1 MDRRPISHSR
11 LIFALAFCASLVI
24 LPGCSSFSLFGRDP
38 EDERIEAMSDTS
50 DVQGPLERMIAWTK
64 KTDHEELRRDP
75 RYYELGRDEYKRA
88 EQIYEKRDWETA
100 EDELKRIVKKYED
113 YAVKEDALFLLGEL
127 YYQTKRYPEATD
139 AFAELSNDFP
149 STRHQRKVSSRM
161 FTIAGIWLDFP
172 DVVSTTDIQLASNLD
187 KATKMSVPEHKR
199 DSWDPTLAVPFLPN
213 FHDSTRP
220 AFDTE
225 GRALEALKSIW
236 LNDPTSELADDALMM
251 TASHYLREGD
261 SVRADEYFAALR
273 QNYPDSPHFKDSF
286 ILGSHVKLMSYEGT
300 SYDGTRLEESKQ
312 LKESALRMW
321 PDSELRGR
329 LKKELEVIEEA
340 KAKREWA
347 RVEFYNKKNRP
358 DSAAIYCREIL
369 RLYPDTKYA
378 ESARQF
384 LATNEISSPEAKSKS
399 SPRNWNWSLFPRLE
413 KVPEEADGSSEGSS
427 SDENSD
433 PPPSASPNPTPT
445 QDRPYDETGRVK
457 L

>member
-1 MDRRPISHSR
+1 MDRRPISQSR
-11 LIFALAFCASLVI
+11 IAFALAICATFVV
-24 LPGCSSFSLFGRDP
+24 LPGCRSFGLYGRDQ
-38 EDERIEAMSDTS
+38 DNERIEAMTDTD
-50 DVQGPLERMIAWTK
+50 DVKGPLERMISWTK
-64 KTDHEELRRDP
+64 KTDQEELRRNP
-75 RYYELGRDEYKRA
+75 RYYELGQDEYKRA
-88 EQIYEKRDWETA
+88 EQLYEQRNWEDA
-100 EDELKRIVKKYED
+100 EANLKTIVKKYDD

-139 AFAELSNDFP
+139 AFATLSSDFP
-149 STRHQRKVSSRM
+149 STRHQKKISSRM

-172 DVVSTTDIQLASNLD
+172 DVVSTNDIQLASNLD
-187 KATKMSVPEHKR
+187 EATKMDVPEHKR
-199 DSWDPTLAVPFLPN
+199 ESWDPTLAVPFLPN
-213 FHDSTRP
+213 LHDSTRP

-251 TASHYLREGD
+251 TASHYLRKGD

-273 QNYPDSPHFKDSF
+273 QNYPDSPHFKNSF
-286 ILGSHVKLMSYEGT
+286 ILGSHVKLMSYEGS
-300 SYDGTRLEESKQ
+300 SYDGTRLEESEQ
-312 LKESALRMW
+312 LKESALRLW

-329 LKKELEVIEEA
+329 LKNELKIIEEA

-378 ESARQF
+378 ESARRF
-384 LATNEISSPEAKSKS
+384 LATNEVSRPSEKSASSSQG
-399 SPRNWNWSLFPRLE
+399 WNWSLFPRLE
-413 KVPEEADGSSEGSS
+413 KVPEEESGSS
-427 SDENSD
+427 SLEESK
-433 PPPSASPNPTPT
+433 PSTSPNTSPSEE
-445 QDRPYDETGRVK
+445 RPYDATGRVK